1 MINISKKTI
10 LFLIVLFSMTL
21 MIQPAIA
28 ESKYKIG
35 YLEGGPFWMYL
46 EIMDKM
52 KENLEQMGW
61 KDKVEFPDDLH
72 FSPGWANKAK
82 LQKIARKMMKR
93 NDIDLIIA
101 GGTGATAALLKF
113 NNKRT
118 PLMSIAVADPIKSGF
133 VIDEKNSGIDNYT
146 TRVDPQAYQRM
157 FRIFHDVVG
166 FKKLG
171 LMYSDLPNGRTIA
184 NMDDA
189 YKVAKKCGFEIV
201 EYMYDTK
208 RAKTEKPG
216 DIGIE
221 GFQKLVDK
229 GMDAFFIPALT
240 CFDWTK
246 SDVNKLMNFMQ
257 KHKIP
262 TFARN
267 GVKGVK
273 AGALLG
279 FSSMVMDLRGK
290 FFADKVVRILKGE
303 QPGSLPMED
312 NAVPKISINLSVA
325 AKIGFDPSVEILGA
339 SDEIFDKVTLPE
351 DRSVK

>member
-10 LFLIVLFSMTL
+10 LLLIVLFSMTL

-28 ESKYKIG
+28 ESKYRIG
-35 YLEGGPFWMYL
+35 YIEGGPFWLYL

-52 KENLEQMGW
+52 KENLEEMGW
-61 KDKVEFPDDLH
+61 GHKIEFPADLH
-72 FSPGWANKAK
+72 FSPGWANKTE
-82 LQKIARKMMKR
+82 LQTIAQEMMKR
-93 NDIDLIIA
+93 KNIDLIIA

-118 PLMSIAVADPIKSGF
+118 PLMSIAVADPIRSGF
-133 VIDEKNSGIDNYT
+133 VVDEKDSGIDNYT

-171 LMYSDLPNGRTIA
+171 IMYSDLPNGRTIA
-184 NMDDA
+184 NVDDA
-189 YKVAKKCGFEIV
+189 YKVAKKRDFEII
-201 EYMYDTK
+201 EYVYDTK
-208 RAKTEKPG
+208 RAKTEKPE
-216 DIGIE
+216 DIGLE
-221 GFQKLVDK
+221 GLQKLVDK

-246 SDVNKLMNFMQ
+246 SDVRKLMDFLIQ
-257 KHKIP
+257 HKIP

-267 GVKGVK
+267 GVKEVK
-273 AGALLG
+273 AGALMG

-290 FFADKVVRILKGE
+290 FFADKVIRILKSE
-303 QPGSLPMED
+303 QPRSLPMED

-325 AKIGFDPSVEILGA
+325 TQIGFDPSVEILGA
-339 SDEIFDKVTLPE
+339 SDEIFNKVTLPK
-351 DRSVK
+351 DRLVK